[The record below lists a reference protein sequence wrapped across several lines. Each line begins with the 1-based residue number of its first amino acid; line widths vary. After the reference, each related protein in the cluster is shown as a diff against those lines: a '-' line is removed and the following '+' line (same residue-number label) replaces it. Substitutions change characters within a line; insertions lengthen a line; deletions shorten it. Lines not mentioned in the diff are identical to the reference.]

1 MGKSKLLQTMSAEVQ
16 NTSLRLL
23 FWSVLKKL
31 CTKIQPNLMEDIQTF
46 PTNVAVTLR
55 TIPSQFAPYVT
66 GSAVVDD
73 LLKDLFSRKHFFQA

>member
-1 MGKSKLLQTMSAEVQ
+1 
-16 NTSLRLL
+16 
-23 FWSVLKKL
+23 
-31 CTKIQPNLMEDIQTF
+31 MEDIQTF